1 MCSLEA
7 MAVPTNGEVV
17 ETVGVMKLNSRGRIK
32 AGEVYVRA
40 VIEIS
45 GKVVRGKEGGRC
57 RKVP

>member
-45 GKVVRGKEGGRC
+45 GKVVGGKKGGRC